1 MTAAGMTPTEKTS
14 SPANQQHLNETHG
27 DDYEDKIVQEFSHL
41 LEKSKQLFNGLRD
54 LPQYGHKQ
62 WQPYFGRTF
71 DVYTKLWKFQQQHR
85 VLLDKKYGLKR
96 CQIGEIASKIGQLYY
111 HFYIRT
117 SETNYLNE
125 AFAFYSAIRTRA
137 YYSKVNR
144 EEKPDLM
151 VKKLRYYA
159 RFIVVCLLLKK
170 TKIMRELVRELNR
183 QIDEYVKAYD
193 PDDSLEW
200 QLVLNE
206 ISSFID
212 VDNQL
217 NIDHVPI
224 TLSYRLTNTII
235 PPLPTGSDKIL
246 STTQLYTV
254 EEILIIGNYQDQI
267 KFSELTIDM
276 YRMLQ
281 AVERQAIES
290 STSYDEKTT
299 IQSPAS
305 TNHQQRDIYNVYD
318 GDFQNRPNPH
328 KYLLYKP
335 TFSQIYAFTAS
346 AFKELSQHGTLL
358 LYISADGYDTHLKSK
373 VEQSYDFGGV
383 KTNNRRDDTIDSPNS
398 PSTSATNTLAKKSSP
413 SNTNTSS
420 TAITSTPTGSIKDAH
435 NIFPGDLYP
444 FLRKPLFLIIDSN
457 NSITFQNMPNLF
469 GQPFVSLLSPIKL
482 PAVFHD
488 YQNKGSLFT
497 LFLTSPMFA
506 FCFVCHLNDLTNEQW
521 VLCQEHINKI
531 IFEITKIFL
540 KSKLVDSTIY
550 HFIGDEFLRL
560 FLARFV
566 FCYAVLRLHRAF
578 KGSGFYPSSQP
589 QLSNDLL
596 ENVQVHKMILELSAL
611 LNVRQLFLE
620 GPLTTADLISSNQ

>member
-1 MTAAGMTPTEKTS
+1 MAAISLTS
-14 SPANQQHLNETHG
+14 TDKIPSSGNHEYSKENNDQE
-27 DDYEDKIVQEFSHL
+27 YEDKIVQEFSHL

-85 VLLDKKYGLKR
+85 VLLDKKFGLKR
-96 CQIGEIASKIGQLYY
+96 WQIGEIASKIGQLYY

-117 SETNYLNE
+117 SETTYLNE

-206 ISSFID
+206 ISTFID
-212 VDNQL
+212 IDNKLNVDRT
-217 NIDHVPI
+217 PI
-224 TLSYRLTNTII
+224 TLHYRLTNSLI
-235 PPLPTGSDKIL
+235 PPLPNGAEKIL
-246 STTQLYTV
+246 SNIQLYSL
-254 EEILIIGNYQDQI
+254 EEILVIGNYQDQI

-281 AVERQAIES
+281 AVERQPMELT
-290 STSYDEKTT
+290 STSDDRTT
-299 IQSPAS
+299 MQSPA
-305 TNHQQRDIYNVYD
+305 NHQKEILNLHD
-318 GDFQNRPNPH
+318 GDSSKRLNPH

-346 AFKELSQHGTLL
+346 AFKDLPSNGVLL
-358 LYISADGYDTHLKSK
+358 LYISADGYDTHLKIK
-373 VEQSYDFGGV
+373 TEQSYDFGGV
-383 KTNNRRDDTIDSPNS
+383 KTNNRRDDINDNSNSPVNTLGKKS
-398 PSTSATNTLAKKSSP
+398 PSTITTTTTAAT
-413 SNTNTSS
+413 
-420 TAITSTPTGSIKDAH
+420 SIKDIH

-457 NSITFQNMPNLF
+457 NSIVFQNLPNLF
-469 GQPFVSLLSPIKL
+469 GQPLISLLSPVKI
-482 PAVFHD
+482 PTAFHD

-497 LFLTSPMFA
+497 LFLTSPAFA
-506 FCFVCHLNDLTNEQW
+506 FCFVCHLNELTSEQW
-521 VLCQEHINKI
+521 NLCQENVNKI
-531 IFEITKIFL
+531 IFEIIRIFL
-540 KSKLVDSTIY
+540 KSKLVDGTFY
-550 HFIGDEFLRL
+550 HFFGDDFLRL

-566 FCYAVLRLHRAF
+566 FCYAVLRLHRSF

-596 ENVQVHKMILELSAL
+596 ENVQVHKTILELSAL

-620 GPLTTADLISSNQ
+620 GPLATLE

>member
-1 MTAAGMTPTEKTS
+1 MTATGINSIEK
-14 SPANQQHLNETHG
+14 NGDQQRLNEGSTNDN
-27 DDYEDKIVQEFSHL
+27 DDKLVQEFSHL

-62 WQPYFGRTF
+62 WQPHFGRTF

-85 VLLDKKYGLKR
+85 VLLDKKYNLKR
-96 CQIGEIASKIGQLYY
+96 WQIGEIASKIGQLYY

-125 AFAFYSAIRTRA
+125 AFSFYSAIRTRA

-170 TKIMRELVRELNR
+170 TKIMRELVGELNR

-206 ISSFID
+206 ISTFID
-212 VDNQL
+212 IDNQL
-217 NIDHVPI
+217 NIDQIPI
-224 TLSYRLTNTII
+224 ALSYRLTNALI
-235 PPLPTGSDKIL
+235 PPLPLGSDKIL
-246 STTQLYTV
+246 SNIQLYSV

-281 AVERQAIES
+281 AVEKQPIES
-290 STSYDEKTT
+290 TLPYDEKSTM
-299 IQSPAS
+299 QSPTS
-305 TNHQQRDIYNVYD
+305 TNHQQRDIYNLYD
-318 GDFQNRPNPH
+318 GDFQNRLNPH

-335 TFSQIYAFTAS
+335 NFSQIYAFTAS
-346 AFKELSQHGTLL
+346 AFKELPNNGILF
-358 LYISADGYDTHLKSK
+358 LYISADGYDTYLKSK

-383 KTNNRRDDTIDSPNS
+383 KTNNRHDDKIENSNS
-398 PSTSATNTLAKKSSP
+398 PPTSATNTLGKNSSP
-413 SNTNTSS
+413 SIVTTTTATSP
-420 TAITSTPTGSIKDAH
+420 IGPVKDVH

-457 NSITFQNMPNLF
+457 NSIAFQNMPNLF
-469 GQPFVSLLSPIKL
+469 GQPFISLLSPIKL
-482 PAVFHD
+482 PIVFHD

-497 LFLTSPMFA
+497 LFLTSPVFA
-506 FCFVCHLNDLTNEQW
+506 FCFVCHVNDLTSEQW
-521 VLCQEHINKI
+521 NLCHEHINKI
-531 IFEITKIFL
+531 IFEITKLFL

-550 HFIGDEFLRL
+550 HFFADEFLRL
-560 FLARFV
+560 FLSRFV

-596 ENVQVHKMILELSAL
+596 ENVQVHKMILELSAML
-611 LNVRQLFLE
+611 SVRQLFLE
-620 GPLTTADLISSNQ
+620 GPLITADLLASN

>member
-1 MTAAGMTPTEKTS
+1 MTATGINPIEK
-14 SPANQQHLNETHG
+14 NGDQQRLNEG
-27 DDYEDKIVQEFSHL
+27 GANDNDDKLVQEFSHL

-85 VLLDKKYGLKR
+85 VLLDKKYNLKR
-96 CQIGEIASKIGQLYY
+96 WQIGEIASKIGQLYY

-117 SETNYLNE
+117 SEINYLNE
-125 AFAFYSAIRTRA
+125 AFSFYSAIRTRA

-170 TKIMRELVRELNR
+170 TKIMRELVGELNR

-206 ISSFID
+206 ISTFID
-212 VDNQL
+212 IDNQL
-217 NIDHVPI
+217 NIDQVPI
-224 TLSYRLTNTII
+224 ALSYRLTNSLI
-235 PPLPTGSDKIL
+235 PPLPLGSEKVL
-246 STTQLYTV
+246 SNIQLYSV

-281 AVERQAIES
+281 AVEKQPIES
-290 STSYDEKTT
+290 TSSYDEKSTM
-299 IQSPAS
+299 QSPTS
-305 TNHQQRDIYNVYD
+305 TNHQQRDVYNLYD
-318 GDFQNRPNPH
+318 GDFQNRLNPH

-335 TFSQIYAFTAS
+335 NFSQIYAFTAS
-346 AFKELSQHGTLL
+346 AFKELPNNGILF

-383 KTNNRRDDTIDSPNS
+383 KTNNRCDDKIENANS
-398 PSTSATNTLAKKSSP
+398 PPTSATNTLGKKSS
-413 SNTNTSS
+413 SS
-420 TAITSTPTGSIKDAH
+420 ILTTTTATPPIGPVKDVY

-457 NSITFQNMPNLF
+457 NSIAFQNMPNLF
-469 GQPFVSLLSPIKL
+469 GQPFISLLSPIKL
-482 PAVFHD
+482 PTVFHD

-497 LFLTSPMFA
+497 LFLTSPVFA
-506 FCFVCHLNDLTNEQW
+506 FCFVCHVNDLTSEQW
-521 VLCQEHINKI
+521 NLCQEHINKI
-531 IFEITKIFL
+531 ICEITKLFL

-550 HFIGDEFLRL
+550 HFFADEFLRL
-560 FLARFV
+560 FLSRFV

-596 ENVQVHKMILELSAL
+596 ENVQVHKMILELSAML
-611 LNVRQLFLE
+611 SVRQLFLE
-620 GPLTTADLISSNQ
+620 GPLITADLLASN

>member
-1 MTAAGMTPTEKTS
+1 MTAAGMTPTETNTS
-14 SPANQQHLNETHG
+14 PTDQQHLHEQQNEE
-27 DDYEDKIVQEFSHL
+27 YEDKVIQEFSHL

-71 DVYTKLWKFQQQHR
+71 DIYTKLWKFQQQHR

-96 CQIGEIASKIGQLYY
+96 YQIGEIASKIGQLYY

-125 AFAFYSAIRTRA
+125 AFAFYSAIRSRA

-224 TLSYRLTNTII
+224 TLSYRLTNSMI
-235 PPLPTGSDKIL
+235 PALPPGSEKIL
-246 STTQLYTV
+246 SNITMYTI

-281 AVERQAIES
+281 AVERQTSDS
-290 STSYDEKTT
+290 STSLDDKST
-299 IQSPAS
+299 IQPPAS
-305 TNHQQRDIYNVYD
+305 TNLQQRDIYNIYD

-346 AFKELSQHGTLL
+346 AFKELSPHGTLL
-358 LYISADGYDTHLKSK
+358 LYISADGYDTHFKSK

-383 KTNNRRDDTIDSPNS
+383 KTNNRRDDTIESPNS
-398 PSTSATNTLAKKSSP
+398 PPMSVTNTLATKSSP
-413 SNTNTSS
+413 SMNTTSAAS
-420 TAITSTPTGSIKDAH
+420 ATGSIKDAH

-469 GQPFVSLLSPIKL
+469 GQPFISLLSPIKL
-482 PAVFHD
+482 PAVFHN

-497 LFLTSPMFA
+497 LFLTSPIYA

-521 VLCQEHINKI
+521 NLCQEHIYKI
-531 IFEITKIFL
+531 ISEIIKIFL

-550 HFIGDEFLRL
+550 HFFADEFLRL

-596 ENVQVHKMILELSAL
+596 ENVQVHKMILELSAS

-620 GPLTTADLISSNQ
+620 GPLTAADLITSTQ

>member
-1 MTAAGMTPTEKTS
+1 MTTMTPPTEQTFL
-14 SPANQQHLNETHG
+14 PIDDN
-27 DDYEDKIVQEFSHL
+27 DYEDKIVQEFSHL

-96 CQIGEIASKIGQLYY
+96 WQIGEIASKIGQLYY

-117 SETNYLNE
+117 SETSYLNE

-170 TKIMRELVRELNR
+170 TKIMRELVRELSR

-206 ISSFID
+206 ISTFIE

-217 NIDHVPI
+217 NIDRVPL
-224 TLSYRLTNTII
+224 TYSYRLTNTLI
-235 PPLPTGSDKIL
+235 PTLPNGYEKIFENI
-246 STTQLYTV
+246 QLYTL

-267 KFSELTIDM
+267 KFSELTLDM
-276 YRMLQ
+276 YRILQ
-281 AVERQAIES
+281 AVEKQTTD
-290 STSYDEKTT
+290 STLSVDERTNV
-299 IQSPAS
+299 QSPAP
-305 TNHQQRDIYNVYD
+305 THYQQKDIHYD

-335 TFSQIYAFTAS
+335 SFSQIYAFTAS
-346 AFKELSQHGTLL
+346 AFKELSAHGTLMI
-358 LYISADGYDTHLKSK
+358 YISADGYDTHLKSK
-373 VEQSYDFGGV
+373 IEQSYDFGGL
-383 KTNNRRDDTIDSPNS
+383 KTNNRRDETNDTPNS
-398 PSTSATNTLAKKSSP
+398 PSISANNTLAKKSSP
-413 SNTNTSS
+413 SMSTNPTSG
-420 TAITSTPTGSIKDAH
+420 ITKDSH
-435 NIFPGDLYP
+435 CIFPGDIYP

-457 NSITFQNMPNLF
+457 HSIAFQNLPNLF
-469 GQPFVSLLSPIKL
+469 GQPLISLLSPIKL
-482 PAVFHD
+482 PTIFHG
-488 YQNKGSLFT
+488 K
-497 LFLTSPMFA
+497 
-506 FCFVCHLNDLTNEQW
+506 
-521 VLCQEHINKI
+521 
-531 IFEITKIFL
+531 
-540 KSKLVDSTIY
+540 
-550 HFIGDEFLRL
+550 
-560 FLARFV
+560 
-566 FCYAVLRLHRAF
+566 
-578 KGSGFYPSSQP
+578 
-589 QLSNDLL
+589 
-596 ENVQVHKMILELSAL
+596 
-611 LNVRQLFLE
+611 
-620 GPLTTADLISSNQ
+620 

>member
-1 MTAAGMTPTEKTS
+1 MTATSLTPTDKLAASGNYEY
-14 SPANQQHLNETHG
+14 LNENN
-27 DDYEDKIVQEFSHL
+27 DQEFEDKIVEEFTHL

-71 DVYTKLWKFQQQHR
+71 DVYTRLWKFQQQHR
-85 VLLDKKYGLKR
+85 VLLDKKFGLKR
-96 CQIGEIASKIGQLYY
+96 WQIGEIASKIGQLYY

-117 SETNYLNE
+117 SETTYLNE

-170 TKIMRELVRELNR
+170 TKLMRELVRELNR

-206 ISSFID
+206 ISTFID
-212 VDNQL
+212 IDNQL
-217 NIDHVPI
+217 NVDHTPI
-224 TLSYRLTNTII
+224 TLYYRLTNSLI
-235 PPLPTGSDKIL
+235 PPLPNGAEKFL
-246 STTQLYTV
+246 SNIQLYSL

-267 KFSELTIDM
+267 KFSELTLDM

-281 AVERQAIES
+281 AVERQPIELTAS
-290 STSYDEKTT
+290 SEDRTT
-299 IQSPAS
+299 MQSPA
-305 TNHQQRDIYNVYD
+305 NHQKEVPDLYD
-318 GDFQNRPNPH
+318 SDSSKRSNPH

-346 AFKELSQHGTLL
+346 AFKELPTNGVLL
-358 LYISADGYDTHLKSK
+358 LYISADGYDTHMKIK
-373 VEQSYDFGGV
+373 TAHSYDFGGV
-383 KTNNRRDDTIDSPNS
+383 KTNNRRDDVNDNLNS
-398 PSTSATNTLAKKSSP
+398 PANTLGKKSTSATT
-413 SNTNTSS
+413 T
-420 TAITSTPTGSIKDAH
+420 TATTATPIKDIH
-435 NIFPGDLYP
+435 TIFPGDLYP

-457 NSITFQNMPNLF
+457 NSIVFQNMPNLF
-469 GQPFVSLLSPIKL
+469 GQPLISLLSPVKI

-497 LFLTSPMFA
+497 LFLTSPAFA
-506 FCFVCHLNDLTNEQW
+506 FCFVCHLNELTSEQW
-521 VLCQEHINKI
+521 NLCQENVNKI
-531 IFEITKIFL
+531 IFEIIRIFL
-540 KSKLVDSTIY
+540 KSKLVDGTIY
-550 HFIGDEFLRL
+550 HFFGDEFLRI

-596 ENVQVHKMILELSAL
+596 ENVLVHKMILELSAS
-611 LNVRQLFLE
+611 LNIRQLFLE
-620 GPLTTADLISSNQ
+620 GPLTTLE